1 MTITSWPPMP
11 AQDWYMAVS
20 RGQIPGAAVQN
31 IYGYNATVDGTS
43 IPLWENSTTYTY
55 PSSAVTMTLYSSS
68 AADTNVSILIVG
80 LDTNYNLITETK
92 VLTNGTTGVTTTNQ
106 YRRINSISL
115 TGSVEPV
122 GIIYLSNSAKTET
135 YAQINLVN
143 GTSAGRSQMSIYTV
157 PNGYTFYL
165 TRVSGYVSPNNN
177 ANFYCNYRVWTRNTT
192 TGIITILQQ
201 APFVNTYLTTR
212 VAPRP
217 YPAKTDIQWQA
228 SMSAGTSIVS
238 IAVEGILIEGT

>member
-1 MTITSWPPMP
+1 MISSWPPMP
-11 AQDWYMAVS
+11 ATDWYMAVS

-31 IYGYNATVDGTS
+31 VYGYQANVTTTT
-43 IPLWENSTTYTY
+43 IPLWENATAYTY
-55 PSSAVTMTLYSSS
+55 PSSATTMTLYSSS
-68 AADTNVSILIVG
+68 ASDTNVSIFING
-80 LDTNYNLITETK
+80 LDTNYNPITETK
-92 VLTNGTTGVTTTNQ
+92 ILTNGATGVTTTNQ
-106 YRRINSISL
+106 YRRINSISVVG
-115 TGSVEPV
+115 TVNPV
-122 GIIYLSNSAKTET
+122 GTIYLSNAAKTET
-135 YAQINLVN
+135 YAQINLS
-143 GTSAGRSQMSIYTV
+143 GTESDGRSQMSIYTV

-177 ANFYCNYRVWTRNTT
+177 ANFYCNYRVWTRNIT
-192 TGIITILQQ
+192 TGVITILQQ

-228 SMSAGTSIVS
+228 SMSSGTSIVS